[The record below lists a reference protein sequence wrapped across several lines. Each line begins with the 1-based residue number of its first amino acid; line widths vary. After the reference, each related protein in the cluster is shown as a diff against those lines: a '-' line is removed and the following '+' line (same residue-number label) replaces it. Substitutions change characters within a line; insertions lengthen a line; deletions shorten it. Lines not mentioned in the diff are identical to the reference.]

1 MRRIAI
7 LVLVLLGIAAGLLV
21 GCLVPDC
28 PDDWVCG
35 PVRNGQYEMTE
46 KGEDDENGYFGEIT
60 EGWATVEDGRVT
72 IQYSRPDGS
81 EWRVVY
87 AK

>member
-1 MRRIAI
+1 M
-7 LVLVLLGIAAGLLV
+7 LVLLGIAAGFLV
-21 GCLVPDC
+21 GCIVPDC

-35 PVRNGQYEMTE
+35 PVRNGLYQLSQISDYF
-46 KGEDDENGYFGEIT
+46 ENGELGYYFGEL
-60 EGWATVEDGRVT
+60 EDGWATVEDGRVT

-87 AK
+87 TR